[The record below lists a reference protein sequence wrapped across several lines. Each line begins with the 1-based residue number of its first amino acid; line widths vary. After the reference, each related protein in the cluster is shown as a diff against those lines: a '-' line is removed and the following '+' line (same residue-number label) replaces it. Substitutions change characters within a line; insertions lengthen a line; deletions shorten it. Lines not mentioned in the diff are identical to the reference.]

1 MPAPAPSGVSGDPV
15 LPPAC
20 QLLVVFGWMKYSDGD
35 PPSRLAGWAQRR
47 LRAASAF
54 STESR
59 VTKPQQAPTPI
70 RTNVYVDGFNLY
82 YGCVK
87 GTPYKWLNI
96 AELCR
101 LSLPSHFQIH
111 RIRYF
116 TALVKPRPND
126 PHQGVRQQTF
136 IRALQTL
143 PNLSVHYGE
152 FLQSNVRMHL
162 VNPPTA
168 GATTALVVKTEEKG
182 SDVNLATYL
191 LVDAYE
197 QDFEAAVVMT
207 DDSDLAEPITIVR
220 RRLKHHVTVL
230 SPRGKSRTLSHVATR
245 FRQIDVA
252 HLAAS
257 QFPQTLT
264 DQHGTITKPA
274 TW

>member
-1 MPAPAPSGVSGDPV
+1 MTKAHQP
-15 LPPAC
+15 
-20 QLLVVFGWMKYSDGD
+20 
-35 PPSRLAGWAQRR
+35 
-47 LRAASAF
+47 RA
-54 STESR
+54 
-59 VTKPQQAPTPI
+59 PI

-101 LSLPSHFQIH
+101 LSLPSHYQIH

-116 TALVKPRPND
+116 TALVQPRPND
-126 PHQGVRQQTF
+126 PHQDVRQQTF

-143 PNLSVHYGE
+143 PNLFVHYGA
-152 FLQSNVRMHL
+152 FLQSDVRMHL
-162 VNPPTA
+162 VNPPA
-168 GATTALVVKTEEKG
+168 KGPTTTLVAKTEEKG

-191 LVDAYE
+191 LMDAYE
-197 QDFEAAVVMT
+197 HDFEAAVVVT
-207 DDSDLAEPITIVR
+207 DDSDLAEPIRIVR
-220 RRLKHHVTVL
+220 QRLRHHVTVL
-230 SPRGKSRTLSHVATR
+230 SPRGKSRTLSQVATR
-245 FRQIDVA
+245 FRRIDVA

-264 DQHGTITKPA
+264 DAHGIITKPA